1 MTAYAPPLA
10 DIRFV
15 LEQLVD
21 LEGLGRLPGL
31 EAATVDVV
39 DQILDEAGRFAV
51 NELLPLN
58 ATGDRQRA
66 RLEDGVVRTPAGFK
80 EAYGKFVDGGWH
92 GLQLPVEWGGQG
104 LPWTVATAVWEL
116 WNSANLSFCLCPIL
130 TQAGVELLLR
140 HGTEAQR
147 ARYLPKLVSGE
158 WTGTMC
164 LTEPQAGSD
173 VGALRTRA
181 VREGDHYR
189 IHGTKVFITYGEH
202 DLTPNTIHMVLA
214 RTPDAP
220 PGTRGISLFLIPKFL
235 VGDDGSLGGRNDLR
249 CVSLEHKLG
258 IHAAPTCV
266 MSFGDQEGAIGWLV
280 GEEQG
285 GMQAMFTMMNNAR
298 LSVGLEG
305 LALAERAYQG
315 ALAYARERVQGRRR
329 PGGLGGG
336 ADASARI
343 VEHPDVRRMLVTM
356 KTQIEAMR
364 ALTYSAAAAL
374 DRSLREP
381 DPARRAE
388 AEGRLALLIPLVK
401 AWCTDQGFEIASSA
415 LQVHGGMGYI
425 EETGIAQ
432 HLRDARIAMIYEG
445 TNGIQA
451 LDLVGRKLRL
461 ADGRLPWALFA
472 ELQGDLEALAQAG
485 EAELRPPLA
494 AALGDLEEA
503 TRWLQSEHGN
513 DADAA
518 AAGATPYLRMLATTL
533 GGFLL
538 ARAALRA
545 RAAGHPLAD
554 AKLASA
560 RFYVTQLLPPAA
572 ALRGAVTAGSAPLGA
587 ALD

>member
-1 MTAYAPPLA
+1 MTAYAPPLD

-15 LEQLVD
+15 LEHLVD

-31 EAATVDVV
+31 EAATIDVV
-39 DQILDEAGRFAV
+39 DQILAEAGRFAV

-58 ATGDRQRA
+58 AAGDRQRA
-66 RLEDGVVRTPAGFK
+66 RLEDGAVRTPEGFK
-80 EAYGKFVDGGWH
+80 EAYGKFVEGGWH
-92 GLQLPVEWGGQG
+92 GLQLPAEWGGQG
-104 LPWTVATAVWEL
+104 LPWTVATAVWEM
-116 WNSANLSFCLCPIL
+116 WNSANLAFCLCPIL

-189 IHGTKVFITYGEH
+189 IHGTKTFITYGDH
-202 DLTPNTIHMVLA
+202 DYTENTIHMVLA

-220 PGTRGISLFLIPKFL
+220 AGTRGISLFLIPKFL
-235 VGDDGSLGGRNDLR
+235 VEDDGSLGARNDLR

-258 IHAAPTCV
+258 IHASPTCV

-280 GEEQG
+280 GEERG
-285 GMQAMFTMMNNAR
+285 GMAAMFTMMNNAR
-298 LSVGLEG
+298 LAVGLEG

-329 PGGLGGG
+329 DGG
-336 ADASARI
+336 ADAPARI
-343 VEHPDVRRMLVTM
+343 IEHPDVRRMLLTM

-374 DRSLREP
+374 DRSIREP
-381 DPARRAE
+381 DASRRAE
-388 AEGRLALLIPLVK
+388 ADGRLALLIPLVK
-401 AWCTDQGFEIASSA
+401 AWCTDLGFEIASSA

-451 LDLVGRKLRL
+451 LDLVGRKLQL

-472 ELQGDLEALAQAG
+472 ELEGDLATLAPAG
-485 EAELRPPLA
+485 AADLRPPLA
-494 AALGDLEEA
+494 AALGELEEA
-503 TRWLQSEHGN
+503 TRWLQTDHGN

-538 ARAALRA
+538 ARAAVTA
-545 RAAGHPLAD
+545 RAASHPLAD

-560 RFYVTQLLPPAA
+560 RFYVSQLLPPAA
-572 ALRGAVTAGSAPLGA
+572 ALRAAVTAGSAPLGA
-587 ALD
+587 TLD

>member
-1 MTAYAPPLA
+1 M
-10 DIRFV
+10 
-15 LEQLVD
+15 
-21 LEGLGRLPGL
+21 
-31 EAATVDVV
+31 
-39 DQILDEAGRFAV
+39 
-51 NELLPLN
+51 
-58 ATGDRQRA
+58 
-66 RLEDGVVRTPAGFK
+66 
-80 EAYGKFVDGGWH
+80 
-92 GLQLPVEWGGQG
+92 
-104 LPWTVATAVWEL
+104 

-147 ARYLPKLVSGE
+147 QRYLPKLVSGE

-189 IHGTKVFITYGEH
+189 IRGTKIFITYGEH
-202 DLTPNTIHMVLA
+202 DFTENTIHMVLA

-220 PGTRGISLFLIPKFL
+220 AGTRGISLFLIPKFL
-235 VGDDGSLGGRNDLR
+235 VEVDGSLGARNDLR

-266 MSFGDQEGAIGWLV
+266 MSFGDREGAIGWLV

-285 GMQAMFTMMNNAR
+285 GMQAMFTMMNTAR
-298 LSVGLEG
+298 LAVGLEG

-315 ALAYARERVQGRRR
+315 ALAYARDRVQGRRR
-329 PGGLGGG
+329 SGGTE
-336 ADASARI
+336 APTRI
-343 VEHPDVRRMLVTM
+343 IEHPDVRRMLVTM
-356 KTQIEAMR
+356 KTEIEAMR
-364 ALTYSAAAAL
+364 ALAYSAAAAL
-374 DRSLREP
+374 DRSIREP
-381 DPARRAE
+381 DAGRRAE

-401 AWCTDQGFEIASSA
+401 AWCTDLGFEIASSA

-451 LDLVGRKLRL
+451 LDLAGRKLRL
-461 ADGRLPWALFA
+461 AEGALPWQLFA
-472 ELQGDLEALAQAG
+472 ELREDLAALAPGGAADLQ
-485 EAELRPPLA
+485 PSLA
-494 AALGDLEEA
+494 TALDDLEEV
-503 TRWLQSEHGN
+503 TRWLQAEHGN
-513 DADAA
+513 DPDAA

-538 ARAALRA
+538 TRAAIRA

-572 ALRGAVTAGSAPLGA
+572 ALGPAVTAGSAPLGA

>member
-15 LEQLVD
+15 LEHHAD

-31 EAATVDVV
+31 EAATPDLVDH
-39 DQILDEAGRFAV
+39 ILEEAGRFAV
-51 NELLPLN
+51 GELLPLN
-58 ATGDRQRA
+58 ASGDRQGVL
-66 RLEDGVVRTPAGFK
+66 LEGGVVRTPDGFR
-80 EAYGKFVDGGWH
+80 EAYRKFVEGGWH
-92 GLQLPVEWGGQG
+92 GLQLPTEWGGQG
-104 LPWTVATAVWEL
+104 LPWTVATAVWEM

-147 ARYLPKLVSGE
+147 QRYLPKLVSGE

-181 VREGDHYR
+181 VREGDHWR
-189 IHGTKVFITYGEH
+189 IRGTKIFITYGEH
-202 DLTPNTIHMVLA
+202 DLTENTIHWVLA
-214 RTPDAP
+214 RTAGAP
-220 PGTRGISLFLIPKFL
+220 AGTRGISLFLIPKFL
-235 VGDDGSLGGRNDLR
+235 VGDDGALGARNDLR

-266 MSFGDQEGAIGWLV
+266 MSFGEEDGAVGWLV

-298 LSVGLEG
+298 LGVGLEG

-329 PGGLGGG
+329 PGSLGGG
-336 ADASARI
+336 ADAPARI
-343 VEHPDVRRMLVTM
+343 IEHPDVRRMLVTM

-364 ALTYSAAAAL
+364 ALAYSAAAAL
-374 DRSLREP
+374 DRSIREP
-381 DPARRAE
+381 DAARRAA

-401 AWCTDQGFEIASSA
+401 AWCTDLGFEIASSA

-451 LDLVGRKLRL
+451 LDLVGRKLQQ
-461 ADGRLPWALFA
+461 AEGQLPWTLFT
-472 ELQGDLEALAQAG
+472 ELRGDLEALAPGGA
-485 EAELRPPLA
+485 AELRPALA
-494 AALGDLEEA
+494 AALENLEDA
-503 TRWLQSEHGN
+503 TRWLQAEHGN

-538 ARAALRA
+538 ARAAVRA
-545 RAAGHPLAD
+545 GAAGHPLAE

-560 RFYVTQLLPPAA
+560 RFYTSQLLPPAA
-572 ALRGAVTAGSAPLGA
+572 GLRAAVTAGSAPLA
-587 ALD
+587 VALD

>member
-15 LEQLVD
+15 LEHLVD
-21 LEGLGRLPGL
+21 LEGIGRLPGL
-31 EAATVDVV
+31 EAATIDLV

-58 ATGDRQRA
+58 APGDRERA
-66 RLEDGVVRTPAGFK
+66 RLEEGRVRTPDGFK
-80 EAYGKFVDGGWH
+80 EAYRKFVDGGWH
-92 GLQLPVEWGGQG
+92 GLQLPAEWGGQG
-104 LPWTVATAVWEL
+104 LPWTVATAVWEI
-116 WNSANLSFCLCPIL
+116 WNSANLAFCLCPIL

-181 VREGDHYR
+181 VPEGDHYR
-189 IHGTKVFITYGEH
+189 IYGTKIFITYGEH
-202 DLTPNTIHMVLA
+202 DYTENTIHMVLA

-220 PGTRGISLFLIPKFL
+220 AGTRGISLFLIPKFR
-235 VGDDGSLGGRNDLR
+235 VEDDGSLGPRNDVR

-258 IHAAPTCV
+258 IHASPTCV
-266 MSFGDQEGAIGWLV
+266 LSFGEEQGAIGYLV

-285 GMQAMFTMMNNAR
+285 GMPAMFTMMNNAR

-305 LALAERAYQG
+305 LALAERAYQA

-329 PGGLGGG
+329 NGG
-336 ADASARI
+336 AEAPARI
-343 VEHPDVRRMLVTM
+343 IEHPDVQRMLATM
-356 KTQIEAMR
+356 KSQIEAMR
-364 ALTYSAAAAL
+364 ALAYTAAAEL

-381 DPARRAE
+381 DARRRAA

-401 AWCTDQGFEIASSA
+401 AWCTDQGFAIASSA

-451 LDLVGRKLRL
+451 LDLVGRKLRQ
-461 ADGRLPWALFA
+461 AGGALPRALFA
-472 ELQGDLEALAQAG
+472 ELQGDLAALAPAG
-485 EAELRPPLA
+485 VADLGPPLA

-503 TRWLQSEHGN
+503 TRWLQAEHDN
-513 DADAA
+513 DPDAA
-518 AAGATPYLRMLATTL
+518 AAGATPYLHMLATTL

-538 ARAALRA
+538 ARAAVRA
-545 RAAGHPLAD
+545 SAAGHPLAE

-560 RFYVTQLLPPAA
+560 RFYVSQLLPPAA
-572 ALRGAVTAGSAPLGA
+572 ALRAAVTAGSAPLRA
-587 ALD
+587 ALG

>member
-10 DIRFV
+10 EIRFV
-15 LEQLVD
+15 LEHLAG
-21 LEGLGRLPGL
+21 LEELGRLPGL
-31 EAATVDVV
+31 EAATADVV
-39 DQILDEAGRFAV
+39 DQILDEAARFAV

-58 ATGDRQRA
+58 ARGDRERA
-66 RLEDGVVRTPAGFK
+66 RLEAGAVRTPEGFK
-80 EAYGKFVDGGWH
+80 EAYRKFVDGGWH
-92 GLQLPVEWGGQG
+92 GLQLPPEWGGQG
-104 LPWTVATAVWEL
+104 LPWTVATAVWEM

-147 ARYLPKLVSGE
+147 QRYLPKLVSGE

-189 IHGTKVFITYGEH
+189 IRGTKIFITYGEH
-202 DLTPNTIHMVLA
+202 DLTENTIHMVLA

-220 PGTRGISLFLIPKFL
+220 AGTRGISLFLIPKFL
-235 VGDDGSLGGRNDLR
+235 VEVDGSLGARNDLR

-285 GMQAMFTMMNNAR
+285 GMQAMFTMMNTAR
-298 LSVGLEG
+298 LAVGLEG

-329 PGGLGGG
+329 SGGIE
-336 ADASARI
+336 APARI
-343 VEHPDVRRMLVTM
+343 IEHPDVRRMLVTM
-356 KTQIEAMR
+356 KTEIEAMR
-364 ALTYSAAAAL
+364 ALAYSAAAAL
-374 DRSLREP
+374 DRSIREP
-381 DPARRAE
+381 DAARRAE

-401 AWCTDQGFEIASSA
+401 AWCTDLGFEIASSA

-451 LDLVGRKLRL
+451 LDLAGRKLRL
-461 ADGRLPWALFA
+461 AEGALPWQLFA
-472 ELQGDLEALAQAG
+472 ELREDLAALAPGGAADLQ
-485 EAELRPPLA
+485 PSLA
-494 AALGDLEEA
+494 TALDDLEEV
-503 TRWLQSEHGN
+503 TRWLQAEHGN
-513 DADAA
+513 DPDAA

-538 ARAALRA
+538 TRAAIRA

-560 RFYVTQLLPPAA
+560 RFYVIQLLPPAA
-572 ALRGAVTAGSAPLGA
+572 ALGPAVTAGSAPLGA

>member
-1 MTAYAPPLA
+1 MTAYAPPLD

-15 LEQLVD
+15 LHHLVD

-31 EAATVDVV
+31 ESASPELV

-51 NELLPLN
+51 NELAPLN
-58 ATGDRQRA
+58 AVGDRQPA
-66 RLEDGVVRTPAGFK
+66 RLENGVVRTPAGFK
-80 EAYGKFVDGGWH
+80 DAYRKFVAGGWH
-92 GLQLPVEWGGQG
+92 GLQLPTEWGGQG
-104 LPWTVATAVWEL
+104 LPWTVATAVWEM
-116 WNSANLSFCLCPIL
+116 WNSANLAFCLCPIL

-181 VREGDHYR
+181 VPEGDHWR
-189 IHGTKVFITYGEH
+189 IRGTKIFITYGDH
-202 DLTPNTIHMVLA
+202 DLTENTIHMVLA
-214 RTPDAP
+214 RTQGAP
-220 PGTRGISLFLIPKFL
+220 AGTRGISLFVVPKVL
-235 VGDDGSLGGRNDLR
+235 VEDDGTLGAPNDLR

-258 IHAAPTCV
+258 IHGSPTCV
-266 MSFGDQEGAIGWLV
+266 MSFGDREGAVGWLI
-280 GEEQG
+280 GQEQG

-315 ALAYARERVQGRRR
+315 ALAYARGRVQGRRR
-329 PGGLGGG
+329 NGG
-336 ADASARI
+336 AEAPARI

-356 KTQIEAMR
+356 KVQIEAMR
-364 ALTYSAAAAL
+364 ALAYSAAAAL
-374 DRSLREP
+374 DRSLRDP
-381 DPARRAE
+381 DPTRRAE
-388 AEGRLALLIPLVK
+388 ADGRLALLIPLVK
-401 AWCTDQGFEIASSA
+401 AWCTDLGFEIASSA

-451 LDLVGRKLRL
+451 LDLVGRKLQQ
-461 ADGRLPWALFA
+461 AEGQLPWALFA
-472 ELQGDLEALAQAG
+472 ELRRDLSGLAGTG
-485 EAELRPPLA
+485 EDGLAASLA
-494 AALGDLEEA
+494 AAQDDLEEA
-503 TRWLQSEHGN
+503 TRWLQAAHGN
-513 DADAA
+513 DPDAA

-538 ARAALRA
+538 TRSALAARRI
-545 RAAGHPLAD
+545 GHPLAS
-554 AKLASA
+554 AKLAGA
-560 RFYVTQLLPPAA
+560 RFYASQLLPPAA
-572 ALRGAVTAGSAPLGA
+572 ALRSAVTAGSAPLGA
-587 ALD
+587 VLD

>member
-1 MTAYAPPLA
+1 MTAYAPPLD

-15 LEQLVD
+15 LHHLVD

-31 EAATVDVV
+31 ESATPDLV

-51 NELLPLN
+51 NELAPLN
-58 ATGDRQRA
+58 EVGDRQPA
-66 RLEDGVVRTPAGFK
+66 RLENGVVRTPDGFK
-80 EAYGKFVDGGWH
+80 EAYEKFVEGGWH
-92 GLQLPVEWGGQG
+92 GLQLPTEWGGQG
-104 LPWTVATAVWEL
+104 LPWTVATAVWEM
-116 WNSANLSFCLCPIL
+116 WNSANLAFCLCPIL

-140 HGTEAQR
+140 HGTEDQR

-181 VREGDHYR
+181 VPEGDHYR
-189 IHGTKVFITYGEH
+189 IYGTKIFITYGDH
-202 DLTPNTIHMVLA
+202 DLTENTIHMVLA

-220 PGTRGISLFLIPKFL
+220 AGTRGISLFLIPKFL
-235 VGDDGSLGGRNDLR
+235 VEDDGALGARNDLR

-258 IHAAPTCV
+258 IHGSPTCV
-266 MSFGDQEGAIGWLV
+266 MSFGDRQGAVGWLV
-280 GEEQG
+280 GQEQG

-329 PGGLGGG
+329 NGG
-336 ADASARI
+336 AEAPARI
-343 VEHPDVRRMLVTM
+343 IEHPDVRRMLVTM
-356 KTQIEAMR
+356 KVQIEAMR
-364 ALTYSAAAAL
+364 ALAYSAAAAL

-401 AWCTDQGFEIASSA
+401 AWCTDLGFEIASSA

-451 LDLVGRKLRL
+451 LDLVGRKLQQ
-461 ADGRLPWALFA
+461 AEGQLPWSLFA
-472 ELQGDLEALAQAG
+472 ELRRDLGALADTGDDGLTAS
-485 EAELRPPLA
+485 LA
-494 AALGDLEEA
+494 AAQDELEEA
-503 TRWLQSEHGN
+503 TRWLQATHGN
-513 DADAA
+513 DPDAA

-538 ARAALRA
+538 TRSALAAGRI
-545 RAAGHPLAD
+545 GHPLAS
-554 AKLASA
+554 AKLAGA
-560 RFYVTQLLPPAA
+560 RFYASQLLPPAA
-572 ALRGAVTAGSAPLGA
+572 ALRSAVMAGSAPLGA
-587 ALD
+587 VLD

>member
-1 MTAYAPPLA
+1 MTAYAPPLD

-15 LEQLVD
+15 LHHLVD

-31 EAATVDVV
+31 ESATPDLV
-39 DQILDEAGRFAV
+39 DQILEEAGRFAV
-51 NELLPLN
+51 GELAPLN
-58 ATGDRQRA
+58 AAGDRQRA
-66 RLEDGVVRTPAGFK
+66 RLEKGVVRTPDGFK
-80 EAYGKFVDGGWH
+80 EAYGKFVEGGWH
-92 GLQLPVEWGGQG
+92 GLQLPTEWGGQG
-104 LPWTVATAVWEL
+104 LPWTVATAVWEM
-116 WNSANLSFCLCPIL
+116 WNSANLAFCLCPIL

-140 HGTEAQR
+140 HGTDDQR
-147 ARYLPKLVSGE
+147 ARYLPRLVSGE

-181 VREGDHYR
+181 VRAGDHYR
-189 IHGTKVFITYGEH
+189 IHGTKIFITYGDH
-202 DLTPNTIHMVLA
+202 DLTENTIHMVLA
-214 RTPDAP
+214 RTEGAP
-220 PGTRGISLFLIPKFL
+220 AGTRGISLFLIPKFL
-235 VGDDGSLGGRNDLR
+235 VQDDGTLGARNDLR

-258 IHAAPTCV
+258 IHGSPTCV

-280 GEEQG
+280 GQEQG

-329 PGGLGGG
+329 NGG
-336 ADASARI
+336 AEAPARI

-356 KTQIEAMR
+356 KVQIEAMR
-364 ALTYSAAAAL
+364 ALAYSAAATL

-381 DPARRAE
+381 DPTRLAE
-388 AEGRLALLIPLVK
+388 AESRLALLIPLVK
-401 AWCTDQGFEIASSA
+401 AWCTDLGFEIASSA

-451 LDLVGRKLRL
+451 LDLVGRKLQL
-461 ADGRLPWALFA
+461 ADGQLPWALFA
-472 ELQGDLEALAQAG
+472 ELRRDLKALAEAGEDELVAPLEAAQD
-485 EAELRPPLA
+485 
-494 AALGDLEEA
+494 DLEEA
-503 TRWLQSEHGN
+503 TRWLQAAHGN
-513 DADAA
+513 DPDAT

-538 ARAALRA
+538 ARSALAAR
-545 RAAGHPLAD
+545 RSGHPLAD
-554 AKLASA
+554 AKLAGA
-560 RFYVTQLLPPAA
+560 RFYVSQLLPPAA
-572 ALRGAVTAGSAPLGA
+572 ALRAAVTAGSAPLGL

>member
-1 MTAYAPPLA
+1 MRRPSTTSASSFTTWSTSRGSSACRGWSSATP
-10 DIRFV
+10 
-15 LEQLVD
+15 D
-21 LEGLGRLPGL
+21 L
-31 EAATVDVV
+31 V

-51 NELLPLN
+51 NELAPLN
-58 ATGDRQRA
+58 AIGDRQPA
-66 RLEDGVVRTPAGFK
+66 RLENGVVRTPDGFK
-80 EAYGKFVDGGWH
+80 EAYGKFVECGWH
-92 GLQLPVEWGGQG
+92 GLQLPTEWGGQG
-104 LPWTVATAVWEL
+104 LPWTVATAVWEM
-116 WNSANLSFCLCPIL
+116 WNSANLAFCLCPIL

-181 VREGDHYR
+181 VPEGDHYR
-189 IHGTKVFITYGEH
+189 IHGTKIFITYGDH
-202 DLTPNTIHMVLA
+202 DLTENTIHMVLA

-220 PGTRGISLFLIPKFL
+220 AGTRGISLFLIPKFL
-235 VGDDGSLGGRNDLR
+235 VEDDGALGARNDLR

-258 IHAAPTCV
+258 IHGSPTCV

-280 GEEQG
+280 GQEQG

-329 PGGLGGG
+329 NGG
-336 ADASARI
+336 AEAPARI
-343 VEHPDVRRMLVTM
+343 IEHPDVRRMLVTM
-356 KTQIEAMR
+356 KVQIEAMR
-364 ALTYSAAAAL
+364 ALAYSAAAAL

-381 DPARRAE
+381 DPARRAA

-451 LDLVGRKLRL
+451 LDLVGRKLQQ
-461 ADGRLPWALFA
+461 AEGQLPWSLFA
-472 ELQGDLEALAQAG
+472 ELRRDLGALADSRRRQADG
-485 EAELRPPLA
+485 IACVGP
-494 AALGDLEEA
+494 G
-503 TRWLQSEHGN
+503 
-513 DADAA
+513 
-518 AAGATPYLRMLATTL
+518 
-533 GGFLL
+533 
-538 ARAALRA
+538 RA
-545 RAAGHPLAD
+545 
-554 AKLASA
+554 
-560 RFYVTQLLPPAA
+560 
-572 ALRGAVTAGSAPLGA
+572 
-587 ALD
+587 

>member
-1 MTAYAPPLA
+1 MTAYAPPIP

-15 LEQLVD
+15 LEHLVD

-31 EAATVDVV
+31 DAATPDLVGQV
-39 DQILDEAGRFAV
+39 LEEAGRFAV

-58 ATGDRQRA
+58 AQGDRQRA
-66 RLEDGVVRTPAGFK
+66 RLEDGVVRTPDGFK
-80 EAYGKFVDGGWH
+80 DAYWKFVEGGWH
-92 GLQLPVEWGGQG
+92 GLQLPSEWGGQG
-104 LPWTVATAVWEL
+104 LPWTVATAVWEM

-147 ARYLPKLVSGE
+147 RRYLPKLVSGE

-189 IHGTKVFITYGEH
+189 IHGTKIFITYGEH
-202 DLTPNTIHMVLA
+202 DYTENTIHMVLA
-214 RTPDAP
+214 RTEGAP
-220 PGTRGISLFLIPKFL
+220 AGTRGISLFLIPKFL
-235 VGDDGSLGGRNDLR
+235 VEDDGALGARNDLR

-258 IHAAPTCV
+258 IHGAPTCV
-266 MSFGDQEGAIGWLV
+266 MAFGDREGAIGYLV

-329 PGGLGGG
+329 NGGT
-336 ADASARI
+336 DAPARI
-343 VEHPDVRRMLVTM
+343 VEHPDVRRMLATM

-364 ALTYSAAAAL
+364 ALTYSTAAAL
-374 DRSLREP
+374 DRSVREP
-381 DPARRAE
+381 DAARRAQ
-388 AEGRLALLIPLVK
+388 ADGRLALLIPLVK
-401 AWCTDQGFEIASSA
+401 AWCTDLGFEIASSA

-451 LDLVGRKLRL
+451 LDLVGRKLQL
-461 ADGRLPWALFA
+461 AEGRLPWTLFA
-472 ELQGDLEALAQAG
+472 ELRQDLAALTPAG
-485 EAELRPPLA
+485 ATDLQPPLA
-494 AALGDLEEA
+494 AALEDLEEA
-503 TRWLQSEHGN
+503 TRWLQSGHGN
-513 DADAA
+513 DPDAA

-538 ARAALRA
+538 ARAALKA
-545 RAAGHPLAD
+545 RTVGHPLAE

-560 RFYVTQLLPPAA
+560 RFYVSQLLPPAA
-572 ALRGAVTAGSAPLGA
+572 ALRAAVTAGSAPLA
-587 ALD
+587 MALD